1 MRSRSCN
8 NVLFQT
14 PLLEFGGNTGS
25 LSLHPD
31 SGGLFVFPQ
40 QLVLADWRPQCQRN
54 LLRREG
60 LRVTCNIFLHLAE
73 KHIYHVRRWTDTFFT
88 GGVMYSVKTTECFL
102 FLFFFFF
109 YKICSSWIIFLHTL
123 LRKTWLH
130 SFPFVI
136 FTACCYVSSVAITT
150 PDMRICYWDILMLAW
165 IQTWMKM
172 VRGLNNV
179 FLLFWKD
186 ISESSAKKLT

>member
-73 KHIYHVRRWTDTFFT
+73 KRIYHVRRWTDTFFT
-88 GGVMYSVKTTECFL
+88 GGVMYSVTTTECLL

-109 YKICSSWIIFLHTL
+109 YKNMLILNYFSSYSTEKNLTAQFSFCYLHCLLLCFKCCHNNPWHENLL
-123 LRKTWLH
+123 LRH
-130 SFPFVI
+130 FN
-136 FTACCYVSSVAITT
+136 A
-150 PDMRICYWDILMLAW
+150 
-165 IQTWMKM
+165 
-172 VRGLNNV
+172 GLIPN
-179 FLLFWKD
+179 LDEDGSGSK
-186 ISESSAKKLT
+186 